1 MLFEVFLFNKRSFES
16 DTTMKDPIT
25 REQSLGIHDK
35 VNEQGFVM
43 YYRVISNIVSQFLLN
58 FGQ

>member
-25 REQSLGIHDK
+25 REQPLGIHDK

-43 YYRVISNIVSQFLLN
+43 YYRVISNMVSQFLLN
-58 FGQ
+58 FGH